1 MNEDATLTSYHEL
14 AAVLDSLPLLVREAR
29 RARRLSLRRAAEQMS
44 VNATT
49 IHRTESGEA
58 PSVPSAVK
66 MLRWLGSVS

>member
-1 MNEDATLTSYHEL
+1 VNEDAVLTSYHEL

-29 RARRLSLRRAAEQMS
+29 RARRLSLRRAAAEMA

-58 PSVPSAVK
+58 PSVTNAVK
-66 MLRWLGSVS
+66 MLRWLGTTP